1 MMNTEEGA
9 SMPSAQE
16 LLKEAASY
24 GQTMV
29 EIRRDLHQMP
39 EFALNLPN
47 TQKRILQA
55 IDGLGEITLGKGLT
69 SIALLIRGGNPGPT
83 VLLRADMDA
92 LKVVE
97 ETDLPYASKN
107 GYMHACGHD
116 LHMSAAVG
124 AAHLIAAHKDQL
136 NGDVL
141 IWFQPGEEGHHGAD
155 VMIEEG
161 MLELS
166 GSRPIAA
173 YGLHV
178 FTSMPKGLIACKSG
192 PLMAS
197 AGDLNVTFHGSGGHG
212 SMPWLSKDPVTPM
225 VESIAALQNLL
236 NKQFDQFDPVIL
248 NVGWIRAGD
257 DATTN
262 VIADTASFGATVRT
276 FSEENTKK
284 LHELAPNLIHSIAEG
299 FSVTA
304 EVSFGRATKVL
315 MNHASAVERV
325 EQVAKQLVGENG
337 YMPMQKPIAGGEDFA
352 SIVAEIPGAFVFVG
366 ACPPDIDFQ
375 SAPTNHSAKAKFDD
389 SVLPLCAALLAS
401 LAFSHLA

>member
-1 MMNTEEGA
+1 
-9 SMPSAQE
+9 MPSAQE
-16 LLKEAASY
+16 LLTEASQYAK
-24 GQTMV
+24 TLT
-29 EIRRDLHQMP
+29 EIRRDLHQIP
-39 EFALNLPN
+39 EFALELPK
-47 TQKRILQA
+47 TQARILQS
-55 IDGLGEITLGKGLT
+55 IEGLGEITQGKSLS
-69 SIALLIRGGNPGPT
+69 SIVLRIKGANPGPT

-97 ETDLPYASKN
+97 ETQLPYASTN

-116 LHMSAAVG
+116 LHMAAGIG
-124 AAHLIAAHKDQL
+124 AAHLLATHKDKL
-136 NGDVL
+136 SGEVL

-161 MLELS
+161 MLELT

-178 FTSMPKGLIACKSG
+178 FTSMPRGLIACKSG

-212 SMPWLSKDPVTPM
+212 SMPWLSKDPITPM
-225 VESIAALQNLL
+225 VESITALQNLL
-236 NKQFDQFDPVIL
+236 NKQFDQFDPVIM

-262 VIADTASFGATVRT
+262 VIADSASFGATVRT

-284 LHELAPNLIHSIAEG
+284 LHDLAPKLIHSIAEG
-299 FSVTA
+299 FSTTA

-315 MNHASAVERV
+315 MNDPKAVERV
-325 EQVAKQLVGENG
+325 EQVAKQLVGEAG

-352 SIVAEIPGAFVFVG
+352 SIVAEVPGAFVFVG
-366 ACPPDIDFQ
+366 ACPPEIDFQ
-375 SAPTNHSAKAKFDD
+375 SAPTNHSAKAQFDD
-389 SVLPLCAALLAS
+389 SVLPLCSALLAA
-401 LAFSHLA
+401 LAFSHLG

>member
-1 MMNTEEGA
+1 
-9 SMPSAQE
+9 MPSAQD
-16 LLKEAASY
+16 LLREAAEY
-24 GQTMV
+24 GPTMV
-29 EIRRDLHQMP
+29 EIRRELHQMP

-47 TQKRILQA
+47 TQKKILQS
-55 IDGLGEITLGKGLT
+55 IEGLGEITLGKGLT
-69 SIALLIRGGNPGPT
+69 SIALLIKGKNPGPT

-97 ETDLPYASKN
+97 ETDLPYASTN

-116 LHMSAAVG
+116 LHMAAAIG
-124 AAHLIAAHKDQL
+124 AAHLIASHKDQL

-161 MLELS
+161 MLEVS

-212 SMPWLSKDPVTPM
+212 SMPWLSRDPVTPM
-225 VESIAALQNLL
+225 VESITALQNLL

-262 VIADTASFGATVRT
+262 VIADSASFGATVRT

-284 LHELAPNLIHSIAEG
+284 LHELAPRLIHSIAEG
-299 FSVTA
+299 FSVRA
-304 EVSFGRATKVL
+304 DVSFGQATKVL
-315 MNHASAVERV
+315 LNDAVAVQRV
-325 EQVAKQLVGENG
+325 EEVSKQLVGDQG

-352 SIVAEIPGAFVFVG
+352 SIVAEVPGAFVFVG

-375 SAPTNHSAKAKFDD
+375 TAPTNHSAKAKFDD

-401 LAFSHLA
+401 LAFSHLS

>member
-1 MMNTEEGA
+1 MITEEGA
-9 SMPSAQE
+9 SMPSAQD
-16 LLKEAASY
+16 LLREAAEY
-24 GQTMV
+24 GPTMV
-29 EIRRDLHQMP
+29 EIRRELHQMP

-47 TQKRILQA
+47 TQKKILQS
-55 IDGLGEITLGKGLT
+55 IEGLGEITLGKGLT
-69 SIALLIRGGNPGPT
+69 SIALLIKGKNPGPI

-97 ETDLPYASKN
+97 ETDLPYASTN

-116 LHMSAAVG
+116 LHMAAAIG
-124 AAHLIAAHKDQL
+124 AAHLIASHKDQL

-161 MLELS
+161 MLEVS

-197 AGDLNVTFHGSGGHG
+197 AGDLTVTFHGSGGHG

-225 VESIAALQNLL
+225 VESITALQNLL

-262 VIADTASFGATVRT
+262 VIADSASFGATVRT

-284 LHELAPNLIHSIAEG
+284 LHELAPRLIHSIAEG
-299 FSVTA
+299 FSVRA
-304 EVSFGRATKVL
+304 DVSFGQATKVL
-315 MNHASAVERV
+315 LNDAAAVQRV
-325 EQVAKQLVGENG
+325 EEVSKQLVGDQG

-352 SIVAEIPGAFVFVG
+352 SIVAEVPGAFVFVG

-375 SAPTNHSAKAKFDD
+375 TAPTNHSAKAKFDD

-401 LAFSHLA
+401 LAFSHLS